1 MYHRLFRSPPKKQF
15 GGNISSSWTSNDRN
29 KTNIASPWSLVQFL
43 LNTYYSPIAKLLLKS
58 IILGRPKLI
67 FFLTTNDNFLK
78 YLSIFDAFFEDNM
91 SSVSSSVTKTVNIQE
106 QKTALQKKEGK
117 EKKEAKINP
126 HTFYL

>member
-1 MYHRLFRSPPKKQF
+1 M
-15 GGNISSSWTSNDRN
+15 
-29 KTNIASPWSLVQFL
+29 
-43 LNTYYSPIAKLLLKS
+43 
-58 IILGRPKLI
+58 GRPKLI